1 MHGLAF
7 LLVFLSALEFI
18 LAQAPRSMQ
27 GLLIGLWYA
36 WYSVKMLL
44 TIMSYVA
51 FRHNYRQYWPSLLRV
66 VLSIVSLLLFLVVS
80 SCYRRR
86 RRQEPS
92 TINQHIIVEEYTE
105 RALGRHDDKDIDVH
119 SYLIDSCVIN
129 D

>member
-27 GLLIGLWYA
+27 GLLIGLWYT

-44 TIMSYVA
+44 TIMFYVT
-51 FRHNYRQYWPSLLRV
+51 FRHNYCQYWPSLLRV
-66 VLSIVSLLLFLVVS
+66 VLSIVSLLLFLVVP
-80 SCYRRR
+80 SCYTRCQ
-86 RRQEPS
+86 RQEPS

-105 RALGRHDDKDIDVH
+105 RALGRHDDKDIDVPL
-119 SYLIDSCVIN
+119 SD
-129 D
+129 